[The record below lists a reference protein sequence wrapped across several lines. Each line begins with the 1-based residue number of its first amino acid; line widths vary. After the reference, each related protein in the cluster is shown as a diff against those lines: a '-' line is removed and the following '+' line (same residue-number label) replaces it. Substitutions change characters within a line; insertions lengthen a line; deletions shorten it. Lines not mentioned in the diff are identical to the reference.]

1 MLPQSFKFAETECAL
16 KLDTNWKRRI
26 TLFLATQTISLFGT
40 ALVQYA
46 ITWHITLTTQSGSMM
61 TIAIVCGF
69 LPTFFLSPF
78 AGVWADRYNRKR
90 LIMISDSSIALTTLI
105 MALLFLSGHGSLWL
119 LFVMSAIRALGSA
132 VQTPAVGAILPQLVP
147 EDQLTRVNGINGS
160 IQALTMLVAPMASG
174 ALLGM
179 APLSAIFFIDVVTCF
194 IAVGALFL
202 FLRVK
207 DHDRMQNRQEGGYFN
222 DMREGLRFIATHSYL
237 KQFFIFCGFFFV
249 LVAPAAFL
257 TPLQVA
263 RSFGEQVWRLVATE
277 ITFSIGMMLGGLLIA
292 SWGGFRNKLYTMTLS
307 CILMGACTAALGAV
321 PMFWMYLAIMSLFGL
336 AMPLFNTPATVLL
349 QDRVD
354 KDFTG
359 RVFGVFGMITSSMM
373 PIGMLVFGP
382 MADAVA
388 IERILLA
395 TGALLMIQALF
406 LLKNKALLKAGAP
419 LESGPAGEAEA

>member
-1 MLPQSFKFAETECAL
+1 M
-16 KLDTNWKRRI
+16 DTNWKRRI

-78 AGVWADRYNRKR
+78 AGVWADRFNRKR
-90 LIMISDSSIALTTLI
+90 LIMISDSAIALTTLV
-105 MALLFLSGHGSLWL
+105 MAILFLTGHESLWL
-119 LFVMSAIRALGSA
+119 LFVMSALRALGTA

-147 EDQLTRVNGINGS
+147 EDQLTRINGINGS
-160 IQALTMLVAPMASG
+160 IQALIMLVAPMASG

-179 APLSAIFFIDVVTCF
+179 VPVGIIFFIDVITCL
-194 IAVGALFL
+194 IAVSTLFL
-202 FLRVK
+202 FLPVK
-207 DHDRMQNRQEGGYFN
+207 NHQRMQSPQVGGYFN
-222 DMREGLRFIATHSYL
+222 DMREGIRFIGTHAYL

-263 RSFGEQVWRLVATE
+263 RSFGDQVWRLVAIE
-277 ITFSIGMMLGGLLIA
+277 ITFSVGMMLGGFLMA
-292 SWGGFRNKLYTMTLS
+292 SWGGFRNKVYTMTLS
-307 CILMGACTAALGAV
+307 CLIMGACTVALGLV
-321 PMFWMYLAIMSLFGL
+321 PVFWIYLAFMSLFGL
-336 AMPLFNTPATVLL
+336 AMPLFNTPSTVLL
-349 QDRVD
+349 QERVD

-382 MADAVA
+382 MADAVE
-388 IERILLA
+388 IEWLLLG
-395 TGALLMIQALF
+395 TGALLMVQSLF
-406 LLKNKALLKAGAP
+406 LLRNKALLKAGAAYEP
-419 LESGPAGEAEA
+419 SLANGEEAS

>member
-1 MLPQSFKFAETECAL
+1 M
-16 KLDTNWKRRI
+16 DTNWKRRI

-90 LIMISDSSIALTTLI
+90 LIMISDSAIALTTLI
-105 MALLFLSGHGSLWL
+105 MALLFMAGNESLWL

-147 EDQLTRVNGINGS
+147 EDQQTRVNGINGS
-160 IQALTMLVAPMASG
+160 IQALIMLVAPMASG

-179 APLSAIFFIDVVTCF
+179 VPLSTIFFIDVVTCF
-194 IAVGALFL
+194 IAVSTLFL

-207 DHDRMQNRQEGGYFN
+207 DHDRMQKAQEGGYFG
-222 DMREGLRFIATHSYL
+222 DLREGVRFIATHPYL
-237 KQFFIFCGFFFV
+237 KQFFIFSGFFFV

-263 RSFGEQVWRLVATE
+263 RSFGDQVWRLVAIE
-277 ITFSIGMMLGGLLIA
+277 ITFSVGMMLGGLLIA
-292 SWGGFRNKLYTMTLS
+292 SWGGFRNKIHSMTLS
-307 CILMGACTAALGAV
+307 GVVMGASTVAFGVV
-321 PMFWMYLAIMSLFGL
+321 PSFWIYLSFMSIFGL
-336 AMPLFNTPATVLL
+336 ALPLFNTPSTVLL

-359 RVFGVFGMITSSMM
+359 RVFGVFGMISSSMM
-373 PIGMLVFGP
+373 PMGMLVFGP
-382 MADAVA
+382 MADKVA
-388 IERILLA
+388 IEWIMLV
-395 TGALLMIQALF
+395 TGALLMLLSLM

-419 LESGPAGEAEA
+419 LEPAVAAQPEA

>member
-1 MLPQSFKFAETECAL
+1 M
-16 KLDTNWKRRI
+16 DTNWKRRI

-90 LIMISDSSIALTTLI
+90 LIMISDSAIALTTLI
-105 MALLFLSGHGSLWL
+105 MALLFMAGNESLWL

-160 IQALTMLVAPMASG
+160 IQALIMLVAPMASG

-179 APLSAIFFIDVVTCF
+179 VPLSTIFFIDVVTCF
-194 IAVGALFL
+194 IAVSTLFL

-207 DHDRMQNRQEGGYFN
+207 DHDRMQKAQEGGYFG
-222 DMREGLRFIATHSYL
+222 DLREGVRFIATHPYL
-237 KQFFIFCGFFFV
+237 KQFFIFSGFFFV

-263 RSFGEQVWRLVATE
+263 RSFGDQVWRLVAIE
-277 ITFSIGMMLGGLLIA
+277 ITFSVGMMLGGLLIA
-292 SWGGFRNKLYTMTLS
+292 SWGGFRNKIHSMTLS
-307 CILMGACTAALGAV
+307 GVVMGASTVAFGVV
-321 PMFWMYLAIMSLFGL
+321 PSFWIYLSFMSIFGL
-336 AMPLFNTPATVLL
+336 ALPLFNTPSTVLL

-359 RVFGVFGMITSSMM
+359 RVFGVFGMISSSMM
-373 PIGMLVFGP
+373 PMGMLVFGP
-382 MADAVA
+382 MADKVA
-388 IERILLA
+388 IEWIMLV
-395 TGALLMIQALF
+395 TGALLMLLSLM
-406 LLKNKALLKAGAP
+406 LLKDKALLKAGAP
-419 LESGPAGEAEA
+419 LEPAVAAQPEA

>member
-1 MLPQSFKFAETECAL
+1 M
-16 KLDTNWKRRI
+16 DTNWKRRI

-90 LIMISDSSIALTTLI
+90 LIMIADSAIALTTLI
-105 MALLFLSGHGSLWL
+105 MALLFMAGNESLWL

-132 VQTPAVGAILPQLVP
+132 VQAPAVGAILPQLVP
-147 EDQLTRVNGINGS
+147 EEQLTRVNGINGS
-160 IQALTMLVAPMASG
+160 IQALIMLVAPMASG

-179 APLSAIFFIDVVTCF
+179 VPLSTIFFIDVVTCF
-194 IAVGALFL
+194 IAVSTLFL
-202 FLRVK
+202 FLQVK
-207 DHDRMQNRQEGGYFN
+207 DHDRMQKAQEGGYFG
-222 DMREGLRFIATHSYL
+222 DLREGVRFIATHPYL
-237 KQFFIFCGFFFV
+237 KQFFIFSGFFFV

-263 RSFGEQVWRLVATE
+263 RSFGDQVWRLVAIE
-277 ITFSIGMMLGGLLIA
+277 MTFSVGMMLGGLLIA
-292 SWGGFRNKLYTMTLS
+292 SWGGFRNKIHSMTLS
-307 CILMGACTAALGAV
+307 GVVMGASTAAFGVVPFFWIYLG
-321 PMFWMYLAIMSLFGL
+321 FMSVFGL
-336 AMPLFNTPATVLL
+336 ALPLFNTPSTVLL

-359 RVFGVFGMITSSMM
+359 RVFGVFGMISSSMM
-373 PIGMLVFGP
+373 PMGMLVFGP
-382 MADAVA
+382 MADKVA
-388 IERILLA
+388 IEWIMLA
-395 TGALLMIQALF
+395 TGTLLMLLSLM

-419 LESGPAGEAEA
+419 LEPAVAAETEAS

>member
-1 MLPQSFKFAETECAL
+1 M
-16 KLDTNWKRRI
+16 DTNWKRRI

-90 LIMISDSSIALTTLI
+90 LIMISDSAIALTTLI
-105 MALLFLSGHGSLWL
+105 MALLFMAGNESLWL

-147 EDQLTRVNGINGS
+147 EEQLTRVNGINGS
-160 IQALTMLVAPMASG
+160 IQALIMLVAPMASG

-179 APLSAIFFIDVVTCF
+179 VPLSTIFFIDVVTCF
-194 IAVGALFL
+194 IAVSTLFL

-207 DHDRMQNRQEGGYFN
+207 DHDRMQKAQEGGYFG
-222 DMREGLRFIATHSYL
+222 DLREGVRFIATHPYL
-237 KQFFIFCGFFFV
+237 KQFFIFSGFFFV

-263 RSFGEQVWRLVATE
+263 RSFGDQVWRLVAIE
-277 ITFSIGMMLGGLLIA
+277 ITFSVGMMLGGLLIA
-292 SWGGFRNKLYTMTLS
+292 SWGGFRNKIHSMTLS
-307 CILMGACTAALGAV
+307 GVVMGASTVAFGVV
-321 PMFWMYLAIMSLFGL
+321 PSFWIYLSFMSIFGL
-336 AMPLFNTPATVLL
+336 ALPLFNTPSTVLL

-359 RVFGVFGMITSSMM
+359 RVFGVFGMISSSMM
-373 PIGMLVFGP
+373 PMGMLVFGP
-382 MADAVA
+382 MADKVA
-388 IERILLA
+388 IEWIMLV
-395 TGALLMIQALF
+395 TGALLMLLSLM

-419 LESGPAGEAEA
+419 LEPAVAAQPEA

>member
-1 MLPQSFKFAETECAL
+1 M
-16 KLDTNWKRRI
+16 DTNWKRRI

-90 LIMISDSSIALTTLI
+90 LIMISDSAIALTTLI
-105 MALLFLSGHGSLWL
+105 MALLFMAGNESLWL

-160 IQALTMLVAPMASG
+160 IQALIMLVAPMASG

-179 APLSAIFFIDVVTCF
+179 VPLSTIFFIDVVTCF
-194 IAVGALFL
+194 IAVSTLFL

-207 DHDRMQNRQEGGYFN
+207 DHDRMQKAQEGGYFG
-222 DMREGLRFIATHSYL
+222 DLREGVRFIATHPYL
-237 KQFFIFCGFFFV
+237 KQFFIFSGFFFV

-263 RSFGEQVWRLVATE
+263 RSFGDQVWRLVAIE
-277 ITFSIGMMLGGLLIA
+277 ITFSVGMMLGGLLIA
-292 SWGGFRNKLYTMTLS
+292 SWGGFRNKIHSMTLS
-307 CILMGACTAALGAV
+307 GVVMGASTAAFGVV
-321 PMFWMYLAIMSLFGL
+321 PSFWIYLSFMSIFGL
-336 AMPLFNTPATVLL
+336 ALPLFNTPSTVLL

-359 RVFGVFGMITSSMM
+359 RVFGVFGMISSSMM
-373 PIGMLVFGP
+373 PMGMLVFGP
-382 MADAVA
+382 MADKVA
-388 IERILLA
+388 IEWIMLV
-395 TGALLMIQALF
+395 TGALLMLLSLM

-419 LESGPAGEAEA
+419 LEPAVAAQPEA

>member
-1 MLPQSFKFAETECAL
+1 M
-16 KLDTNWKRRI
+16 DTNWKRRI

-90 LIMISDSSIALTTLI
+90 LIMISDSAIALTTLI
-105 MALLFLSGHGSLWL
+105 MALLFMAGNESLWL

-132 VQTPAVGAILPQLVP
+132 VQAPAVGAILPQLVP
-147 EDQLTRVNGINGS
+147 EEQLTRVNGINGS
-160 IQALTMLVAPMASG
+160 IQALIMLVAPMASG

-179 APLSAIFFIDVVTCF
+179 VPLSTIFFIDVVTCF
-194 IAVGALFL
+194 IAVSTLFL

-207 DHDRMQNRQEGGYFN
+207 DHDRMQKAQEGGYFG
-222 DMREGLRFIATHSYL
+222 DLREGVRFIATHPYL
-237 KQFFIFCGFFFV
+237 KQFFIFSGFFFV

-263 RSFGEQVWRLVATE
+263 RSFGDQVWRLVAIE
-277 ITFSIGMMLGGLLIA
+277 MTFSVGMMLGGLLIA
-292 SWGGFRNKLYTMTLS
+292 SWGGFRNKIHSMALS
-307 CILMGACTAALGAV
+307 GVVMGASTAAFGVVPSFWIYLG
-321 PMFWMYLAIMSLFGL
+321 FMSIFGL
-336 AMPLFNTPATVLL
+336 ALPLFNTPSTVLL

-359 RVFGVFGMITSSMM
+359 RVFGVFGMISSSMM
-373 PIGMLVFGP
+373 PMGMLVFGP
-382 MADAVA
+382 MADKVA
-388 IERILLA
+388 IEWIMLT
-395 TGALLMIQALF
+395 TGALLMLLSLM

-419 LESGPAGEAEA
+419 LEPAVAAQPEA

>member
-1 MLPQSFKFAETECAL
+1 M
-16 KLDTNWKRRI
+16 DTNWKRRI

-90 LIMISDSSIALTTLI
+90 LIMISDSAIALVTLI
-105 MALLFLSGHGSLWL
+105 MALLFMAGHQSLWL

-160 IQALTMLVAPMASG
+160 IQALIMLVAPMASG

-179 APLSAIFFIDVVTCF
+179 ASLSAIFFIDVVTCF
-194 IAVGALFL
+194 IAVGTLFL

-207 DHDRMQNRQEGGYFN
+207 DHDRMQKAQAGGYFG
-222 DMREGLRFIATHSYL
+222 DLREGVRFIATHPYL
-237 KQFFIFCGFFFV
+237 KQFFIFSGFFFV

-263 RSFGEQVWRLVATE
+263 RSFGDQVWRLVAIE
-277 ITFSIGMMLGGLLIA
+277 ITFSVGMMLGGLLIA
-292 SWGGFRNKLYTMTLS
+292 SWGGFRNKIHSMTLS
-307 CILMGACTAALGAV
+307 GVVMGACTAAFGMVPSFWTYLG
-321 PMFWMYLAIMSLFGL
+321 FMSVFGL
-336 AMPLFNTPATVLL
+336 ALPLFNTPSTVLL

-359 RVFGVFGMITSSMM
+359 RVFGVFGMISSSMM
-373 PIGMLVFGP
+373 PMGMLVFGP
-382 MADAVA
+382 MADKMA
-388 IERILLA
+388 IEWIMLV
-395 TGALLMIQALF
+395 TGALLMLLSLM
-406 LLKNKALLKAGAP
+406 LLKNQALLKAGAP
-419 LESGPAGEAEA
+419 LEPVAAAQTEG

>member
-1 MLPQSFKFAETECAL
+1 M
-16 KLDTNWKRRI
+16 DTNWKRRI

-90 LIMISDSSIALTTLI
+90 LIMISDSAIALTTLI
-105 MALLFLSGHGSLWL
+105 MALLFMAGHESLWL

-160 IQALTMLVAPMASG
+160 IQALIMLVAPMASG
-174 ALLGM
+174 ALLGL
-179 APLSAIFFIDVVTCF
+179 APLSTIFFIDVVTCF
-194 IAVGALFL
+194 IAVSTLFL

-207 DHDRMQNRQEGGYFN
+207 DHDRMQKAQEGGYFG
-222 DMREGLRFIATHSYL
+222 DLREGVRFIATHPYL
-237 KQFFIFCGFFFV
+237 KQFFIFSGFFFV

-263 RSFGEQVWRLVATE
+263 RSFGDQVWRLVAIE
-277 ITFSIGMMLGGLLIA
+277 ITFSVGMMLGGLLIA
-292 SWGGFRNKLYTMTLS
+292 SWGGFRNKIHSMTLS
-307 CILMGACTAALGAV
+307 GVVMGACTVAFGLVPFFWIYLG
-321 PMFWMYLAIMSLFGL
+321 FMSIFGL
-336 AMPLFNTPATVLL
+336 ALPLFNTPSTVLL

-359 RVFGVFGMITSSMM
+359 RVFGVFGMISSSMM
-373 PIGMLVFGP
+373 PMGMLVFGP
-382 MADAVA
+382 MADKVA
-388 IERILLA
+388 IEWIMLA
-395 TGALLMIQALF
+395 TGALLMLLSLL

-419 LESGPAGEAEA
+419 LEPAAAETGAT

>member
-1 MLPQSFKFAETECAL
+1 M
-16 KLDTNWKRRI
+16 DTNWKRRI

-40 ALVQYA
+40 ALVQYS

-90 LIMISDSSIALTTLI
+90 LIMISDSAIALTTLI
-105 MALLFLSGHGSLWL
+105 MALLFMAGNESLWL

-160 IQALTMLVAPMASG
+160 IQALIMLVAPMASG

-179 APLSAIFFIDVVTCF
+179 VPLSTIFFIDVVTCF
-194 IAVGALFL
+194 IAVSTLFL

-207 DHDRMQNRQEGGYFN
+207 DHDRMQKAQEGGYFG
-222 DMREGLRFIATHSYL
+222 DLREGVRFIATHPYL
-237 KQFFIFCGFFFV
+237 KQFFIFSGFFFV

-263 RSFGEQVWRLVATE
+263 RSFGDQVWRLVAIE
-277 ITFSIGMMLGGLLIA
+277 ITFSVGMMLGGLLIA
-292 SWGGFRNKLYTMTLS
+292 SWGGFRNKIHSMTLS
-307 CILMGACTAALGAV
+307 GVVMGASTVAFGVV
-321 PMFWMYLAIMSLFGL
+321 PSFWIYLSFMSIFGL
-336 AMPLFNTPATVLL
+336 ALPLLNTPSTVLL

-359 RVFGVFGMITSSMM
+359 RVFGVFGMISSSMM
-373 PIGMLVFGP
+373 PMGMLVFGP
-382 MADAVA
+382 MADKVA
-388 IERILLA
+388 IEWIMLV
-395 TGALLMIQALF
+395 TGALLMLLSLM
-406 LLKNKALLKAGAP
+406 LLKDKALLKAGAP
-419 LESGPAGEAEA
+419 LEPAVAAQPEA

>member
-1 MLPQSFKFAETECAL
+1 M
-16 KLDTNWKRRI
+16 DTNWKRRI

-90 LIMISDSSIALTTLI
+90 LIMISDSAIALTTLI
-105 MALLFLSGHGSLWL
+105 MALLFMAGNESLWL

-160 IQALTMLVAPMASG
+160 IQALIMLVAPMASG

-179 APLSAIFFIDVVTCF
+179 VPLSTIFFIDVVTCF
-194 IAVGALFL
+194 IAVSTLFL

-207 DHDRMQNRQEGGYFN
+207 DHDRMQKAQEGGYFG
-222 DMREGLRFIATHSYL
+222 DLREGVRFIATHPYL
-237 KQFFIFCGFFFV
+237 KQFFIFSGFFFV

-263 RSFGEQVWRLVATE
+263 RSFGDQVWRLVAIE
-277 ITFSIGMMLGGLLIA
+277 ITFSVGMMLGGLLIA
-292 SWGGFRNKLYTMTLS
+292 SWGGFRNKIHSMTLS
-307 CILMGACTAALGAV
+307 GVVMGASTVAFGVV
-321 PMFWMYLAIMSLFGL
+321 PSFWIYLSFMSIFGL
-336 AMPLFNTPATVLL
+336 ALPLFNTPSTVLL

-359 RVFGVFGMITSSMM
+359 RVFGVFGMISSSMM
-373 PIGMLVFGP
+373 PMGMLVFGP
-382 MADAVA
+382 MADKVA
-388 IERILLA
+388 IEWIMLV
-395 TGALLMIQALF
+395 TGALLMLLSLM

-419 LESGPAGEAEA
+419 LEPAVAAQPEA

>member
-1 MLPQSFKFAETECAL
+1 M
-16 KLDTNWKRRI
+16 DTNWKRRI

-90 LIMISDSSIALTTLI
+90 LIMIADSAIALTTLI
-105 MALLFLSGHGSLWL
+105 MALLFMAGNESLWL

-147 EDQLTRVNGINGS
+147 EEQLTRVNGINGS
-160 IQALTMLVAPMASG
+160 IQALIMLVAPMASG

-179 APLSAIFFIDVVTCF
+179 VPLSTIFFIDVVTCF
-194 IAVGALFL
+194 IAVSTLFL

-207 DHDRMQNRQEGGYFN
+207 DHDRMQKAQEGGYFG
-222 DMREGLRFIATHSYL
+222 DLREGVRFIATHPYL
-237 KQFFIFCGFFFV
+237 KQFFIFSGFFFV

-263 RSFGEQVWRLVATE
+263 RSFGDQVWRLVAIE
-277 ITFSIGMMLGGLLIA
+277 MTFSVGMMLGGLLIA
-292 SWGGFRNKLYTMTLS
+292 SWGGFRNKIHSMTLS
-307 CILMGACTAALGAV
+307 GVVMGASTAAFGVVPFFWIYLG
-321 PMFWMYLAIMSLFGL
+321 FMSVFGL
-336 AMPLFNTPATVLL
+336 ALPLFNTPSTVLL

-359 RVFGVFGMITSSMM
+359 RVFGVFGMISSSMM
-373 PIGMLVFGP
+373 PMGMLVFGP
-382 MADAVA
+382 MADKVA
-388 IERILLA
+388 IEWIMLA
-395 TGALLMIQALF
+395 TGTLLMLLSLM

-419 LESGPAGEAEA
+419 LEPAVAAETEAS

>member
-1 MLPQSFKFAETECAL
+1 M
-16 KLDTNWKRRI
+16 DTSWKRRI

-90 LIMISDSSIALTTLI
+90 LIMISDSAIALTTLI
-105 MALLFLSGHGSLWL
+105 MALLFMAGHQSLWL

-160 IQALTMLVAPMASG
+160 IQALIMLVAPMASG

-179 APLSAIFFIDVVTCF
+179 ASLSAIFFIDVVTCF
-194 IAVGALFL
+194 IAVGTLFL

-207 DHDRMQNRQEGGYFN
+207 DHDRMQKAQAGGYFG
-222 DMREGLRFIATHSYL
+222 DLREGVRFIATHPYL
-237 KQFFIFCGFFFV
+237 KQFFIFSGFFFV

-263 RSFGEQVWRLVATE
+263 RSFGDQVWRLVAIE
-277 ITFSIGMMLGGLLIA
+277 ITFSVGMMLGGLLIA
-292 SWGGFRNKLYTMTLS
+292 SWGGFRNKIHSMNLS
-307 CILMGACTAALGAV
+307 GVVMGACTAAFGMVPSFWIYLG
-321 PMFWMYLAIMSLFGL
+321 FMSVFGL
-336 AMPLFNTPATVLL
+336 ALPLFNTPSTVLL

-359 RVFGVFGMITSSMM
+359 RVFGVFGMISSSMM
-373 PIGMLVFGP
+373 PMGMLVFGP
-382 MADAVA
+382 MADKVA
-388 IERILLA
+388 IEWIMLV
-395 TGALLMIQALF
+395 TGALLMLLSLM
-406 LLKNKALLKAGAP
+406 LLKNTALLKAGGP
-419 LESGPAGEAEA
+419 LEPAAVAQSEG

>member
-1 MLPQSFKFAETECAL
+1 M
-16 KLDTNWKRRI
+16 DTNWKRRI

-90 LIMISDSSIALTTLI
+90 LIMISDSAIALTTLI
-105 MALLFLSGHGSLWL
+105 MALLFMAGNESLWL

-160 IQALTMLVAPMASG
+160 IQALIMLVAPMASG

-179 APLSAIFFIDVVTCF
+179 VPLSTIFFIDVVTCF
-194 IAVGALFL
+194 IAVSTLFL

-207 DHDRMQNRQEGGYFN
+207 DHDRMQKAQEGGYFG
-222 DMREGLRFIATHSYL
+222 DLREGVRFIATHPYL
-237 KQFFIFCGFFFV
+237 KQFFIFSGFFFV

-263 RSFGEQVWRLVATE
+263 RSFGDQVWRLVAIE
-277 ITFSIGMMLGGLLIA
+277 ITFSVGMMLGGLLIA
-292 SWGGFRNKLYTMTLS
+292 SWGGFRNKIHSMTLS
-307 CILMGACTAALGAV
+307 GVVMGASTVAFGVV
-321 PMFWMYLAIMSLFGL
+321 PSFWIYLSFMSIFGL
-336 AMPLFNTPATVLL
+336 ALPLLNTPSTVLL

-359 RVFGVFGMITSSMM
+359 RVFGVFGMISSSMM
-373 PIGMLVFGP
+373 PMGMLVFGP
-382 MADAVA
+382 MADKVA
-388 IERILLA
+388 IEWIMLV
-395 TGALLMIQALF
+395 TGALLMLLSLM
-406 LLKNKALLKAGAP
+406 LLKDKALLKAGAP
-419 LESGPAGEAEA
+419 LEPAVAAQPEA